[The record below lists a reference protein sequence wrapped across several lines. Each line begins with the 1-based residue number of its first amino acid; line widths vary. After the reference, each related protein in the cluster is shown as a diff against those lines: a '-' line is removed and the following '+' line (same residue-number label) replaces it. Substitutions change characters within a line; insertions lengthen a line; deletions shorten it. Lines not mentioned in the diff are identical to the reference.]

1 MSARGFWIV
10 ALGAALAVLIA
21 LNVFRPEEP
30 GSADANVVSRPSS
43 GGGDE
48 PPPDETAATQPP
60 VEAARGSPSGE
71 QRAES
76 SDASPEPRS
85 APAPLP
91 TSGPYASISAALA
104 EHDVPPER
112 RIQPSPEL
120 LEVERAFAAESVDPL
135 WSTAAEGAIFRRIA
149 EIPAAAYASLNVECR
164 TTLCLLQF
172 VQSATPVPNSGIV
185 EVANLVKPDGL
196 KPGFMIGIRV
206 RGGAA
211 VGIAYLRRVETTES
225 VR

>member
-1 MSARGFWIV
+1 
-10 ALGAALAVLIA
+10 
-21 LNVFRPEEP
+21 
-30 GSADANVVSRPSS
+30 
-43 GGGDE
+43 
-48 PPPDETAATQPP
+48 